1 MSTDSVFA
9 GSIPELYD
17 TLVVPMMFLDY
28 AEDVAAEV
36 ASAAPH
42 DVLETAAG
50 TGAVTRSL
58 HRLLPSARIT
68 ATDLSPGMLD
78 RAATVLPSSDL
89 VRWIPADAQD
99 LPFDDAS
106 FDAVMCQFGVMF
118 FPDRPGAYAQVRRV
132 LRPGGR
138 HVMAVWGRIEDNEAS
153 LAVAEALTVLF
164 VDDPPQFLRRTP
176 FGYTDV
182 TVIRTELEDAGFTDV
197 SIRTVTHHSRPT
209 SARDIAVAHCQG
221 TPLAHILAERHVD
234 TARTTAELTRL
245 LEARWGTQPYVGRL
259 SAHVVTAVAA

>member
-17 TLVVPMMFLDY
+17 TVVVPMMFLDY

-36 ASAAPH
+36 ASTQPR

-50 TGAVTRSL
+50 TGVVTRSL

-68 ATDLSPGMLD
+68 ATDLSPGMLE
-78 RAATVLPSSDL
+78 RAATVLPPSDR
-89 VRWIPADAQD
+89 VRWTPADAQD
-99 LPFDDAS
+99 LPFDDGS

-118 FPDRPGAYAQVRRV
+118 FPDRPGAYAQVHRV

-153 LAVAEALTVLF
+153 LAVDDALAVLF
-164 VDDPPQFLRRTP
+164 ADDPPQFLRRSP
-176 FGYTDV
+176 FGYTDAA
-182 TVIRTELEDAGFTDV
+182 VIRAELEGAGFSD
-197 SIRTVTHHSRPT
+197 IRIRSVTHHSRPT

-221 TPLAHILAERHVD
+221 TPLAHILAERHAD
-234 TARTTAELTRL
+234 AARTTAEVTRL
-245 LEARWGTQPYVGRL
+245 LEERWGTQPYAGRL
-259 SAHVVTAVAA
+259 SAHLVTAVAA